1 MLCVHSDALTAADNH
16 EVTLLAMLDF
26 LAAFDCMDH
35 SVLLQRLQ
43 WNFGLTDVVLQW
55 LTSFL
60 CGRTQQM
67 IYNGRLSEIQRVWYG
82 IL

>member
-43 WNFGLTDVVLQW
+43 WNFGLTDVILRW
-55 LTSFL
+55 LT
-60 CGRTQQM
+60 
-67 IYNGRLSEIQRVWYG
+67 
-82 IL
+82 